1 MQRPP
6 SAVRLQV
13 SERGPLGNGILGI
26 VCHCGWMRTLEGQ
39 TFDEF
44 LKAKG
49 IGEKNILAF
58 RRVIA
63 WQLSEAMATRGISTD
78 ELVRRIRTSPHE
90 IGRFLESPESAPLLI
105 TTLRE
110 AMAAVGSPLITF
122 WETVQ

>member
-1 MQRPP
+1 MTT
-6 SAVRLQV
+6 S
-13 SERGPLGNGILGI
+13 
-26 VCHCGWMRTLEGQ
+26 EGQ

-49 IGEKNILAF
+49 IGKKSILSF

-63 WQLSEAMATRGISTD
+63 WQLSETMTTKGISTD
-78 ELVRRIRTSPHE
+78 QLTRRIKTRPGDIVS
-90 IGRFLESPESAPLLI
+90 FLDDPESAPLLI
-105 TTLRE
+105 TTVRE